1 MAQKAQNLWD
11 EIHEKN
17 RLDLSDQRLSDEE
30 IGQLLKG
37 IHMISR
43 TSGHQTERMKP
54 LPLTEL
60 DFSGNNLTRAGIG
73 EVVQFAR
80 TQGCDATLVD
90 LSDNQLCDTA
100 AVDELTRLVKNY
112 SAFAANNFI
121 SELLLNGNNIGK
133 TGATKLIQY
142 AHWERDRFK
151 TAENPPPR
159 LKLNLSDNCIDRPSE
174 LADELK
180 SKRIKLT
187 CVADD
192 DDKES
197 TVYLPDFMDQRDP
210 PREKPIS
217 TSRYNG
223 NRGPVGRPSRP
234 PPPRQ
239 IRRDRSHSFERRDR
253 GRDRGGYRGRERSR
267 SRDRDR
273 DRGRREREPSR
284 ERYRG
289 RERSRS
295 RDRRD
300 DRAESGRREER
311 PARRA
316 RSESRSEEEKKSRTD
331 RYKDES
337 ESERDD

>member
-1 MAQKAQNLWD
+1 
-11 EIHEKN
+11 
-17 RLDLSDQRLSDEE
+17 
-30 IGQLLKG
+30 
-37 IHMISR
+37 
-43 TSGHQTERMKP
+43 
-54 LPLTEL
+54 
-60 DFSGNNLTRAGIG
+60 
-73 EVVQFAR
+73 
-80 TQGCDATLVD
+80 VD

-267 SRDRDR
+267 SGAAAATGVTTVQNPDGAKSGPLGVRAARAALR
-273 DRGRREREPSR
+273 KRRSHAPTAIRMSRNPSGTT
-284 ERYRG
+284 EA
-289 RERSRS
+289 
-295 RDRRD
+295 
-300 DRAESGRREER
+300 RACYGEGKVK
-311 PARRA
+311 A
-316 RSESRSEEEKKSRTD
+316 
-331 RYKDES
+331 
-337 ESERDD
+337 